1 MTTDP
6 VATNLSPTAPK
17 DYYTTLYQA
26 ALSISSSIEIEQV
39 LQSIVKSI
47 TEAMDV
53 KGSLLRL
60 LDLDTNQLHV
70 AAAYGLSGDYLHK
83 GPVDVNDSPID
94 RETLCDSFSYISDVR
109 TDPRFQY
116 QEAAKREGIVSL
128 LCVPLDVHGT
138 AIGVLRVYTEEQRI
152 FTDEDV
158 KFLSILASLAAQ
170 AIENARLYDAIKRS
184 YSGVIGAFWGVEETD
199 MLLR

>member
-1 MTTDP
+1 MTIDP
-6 VATNLSPTAPK
+6 AATNFSPTVSK

-26 ALSISSSIEIEQV
+26 ALRISSSIEVEQV
-39 LQSIVKSI
+39 LESIVKSI

-53 KGSLLRL
+53 KGSVLRL
-60 LDLDTNQLHV
+60 LDPKTDQLRI
-70 AAAYGLSGDYLHK
+70 AAAYGLSGEYLHK
-83 GPVDVNDSPID
+83 GPVDVLDSPID
-94 RETLCDSFSYISDVR
+94 RETLCDSFSYIPDVR
-109 TDPRFQY
+109 ADKRFQY
-116 QEAAKREGIVSL
+116 QDAARREGLVSL

-138 AIGVLRVYTEEQRI
+138 AIGVLRVYTDELKT

-184 YSGVIGAFWGVEETD
+184 YSGMVGAFWGVEQVD
-199 MLLR
+199 VLH

>member
-6 VATNLSPTAPK
+6 IVSKSSPTTTK

-53 KGSLLRL
+53 KASMLRL
-60 LDLDTNQLHV
+60 LDPKTDQLRI
-70 AAAYGLSGDYLHK
+70 AAEHGFSGEYLHK
-83 GPVDVNDSPID
+83 GPVDVFDSPID
-94 RETLCDSFSYISDVR
+94 RETLCDSPTYVADVR
-109 TDPRFQY
+109 VDDRFQY
-116 QEAAKREGIVSL
+116 QEAARREGLVSL
-128 LCVPLDVHGT
+128 LCVPLDIHGT
-138 AIGVLRVYTEEQRI
+138 AIGVLRVYTDEPKS

-158 KFLSILASLAAQ
+158 KFLSILGSLAAQ
-170 AIENARLYDAIKRS
+170 AIENARLYDALKRS
-184 YSGVIGAFWGVEETD
+184 YSGVIGAFWGLEQIDIV
-199 MLLR
+199 R

>member
-6 VATNLSPTAPK
+6 ANLSPTTPK

-26 ALSISSSIEIEQV
+26 ALSISSSIEVEQV

-47 TEAMDV
+47 AEAMDV

-60 LDLDTNQLHV
+60 LDSKTNQLHIT
-70 AAAYGLSGDYLHK
+70 ASYGMSGDYLHK

-94 RETLCDSFSYISDVR
+94 RETLCDSFTYIPDVR

-138 AIGVLRVYTEEQRI
+138 AIGVLRVYTDELRT

-170 AIENARLYDAIKRS
+170 AIENARLFDEIKKS
-184 YSGVIGAFWGVEETD
+184 YSGVVGAFWGVEQVD
-199 MLLR
+199 VLY